1 MVNEIFRKGFAL
13 LILFCSLSFGVKLR
27 DIASFEGNRGNFIVG
42 YGLVVGLNGTGDT
55 RSTFFTVKSLT
66 NALQKMGIVVDPRRI
81 TVRNVA
87 AVIVT
92 ARVPP
97 SAKAGMTV
105 DVDVASI
112 GDARSLEGGT
122 LILTPL
128 KGPDGKIYA
137 LAQGQ
142 VIVGGYEARGLAG
155 LRRKN
160 VTTVGRIPNGA
171 ILERDIPSTYDM
183 KQVHLYLNNPNF
195 STAKAVVDA
204 INSKFGENTAVAL
217 DATTIRINIPENENY
232 VSFLAQ
238 IEDIDVDIPVIPKVV
253 IDSRTGTIVFGGDVT
268 IKPVAVAVGSLTVK
282 IKETP
287 EVSQPQP
294 FAGGQ
299 TQVVPRTQIQV
310 QEEGKRLVQI
320 KGAKVSELVES
331 LNRIGATPREIISIL
346 QAIKSAGALNAKLE
360 VL

>member
-1 MVNEIFRKGFAL
+1 MVDKVLCKSIAF
-13 LILFCSLSFGVKLR
+13 LILFYSLSFGVKLR
-27 DIASFEGNRGNFIVG
+27 DIASFEGNRGNFLVG
-42 YGLVVGLNGTGDT
+42 YGLVVGLRGTGDT

-122 LILTPL
+122 LMMTPL
-128 KGPDGKIYA
+128 KGPDGEIYA

-142 VIVGGYEARGLAG
+142 VIVGGYEVRGIAQ

-171 ILERDIPSTYDM
+171 ILEKDMPSMKDI
-183 KQVHLYLNNPNF
+183 KEVHLYLNDPNF
-195 STAKAVVDA
+195 SIAKAVVDA
-204 INSKFGENTAVAL
+204 INGRFGEGTAEAI
-217 DATTIRINIPENENY
+217 DATTIKIRIPEKENY
-232 VSFLAQ
+232 VNFLAQ
-238 IEDIDVDIPVIPKVV
+238 IEELDVNVPSIAKVV

-268 IKPVAVAVGSLTVK
+268 IKPVAVAIGSLTVK
-282 IKETP
+282 IEEKP

-299 TQVVPRTQIQV
+299 TQVVPRTQV
-310 QEEGKRLVQI
+310 EVKEEGKRIVEI
-320 KGAKVSELVES
+320 KGAKVSELVDS

>member
-1 MVNEIFRKGFAL
+1 MVNKILCKGIAL
-13 LILFCSLSFGVKLR
+13 LIIFSSLSFGVKLR
-27 DIASFEGNRGNFIVG
+27 DIASFEGNRGNFLVG

-92 ARVPP
+92 AKVPP

-122 LILTPL
+122 LIMTPL
-128 KGPDGKIYA
+128 KGPDGEIYA

-142 VIVGGYEARGLAG
+142 VIVGGYEARGIAQ

-171 ILERDIPSTYDM
+171 ILERDIPSMRDI
-183 KQVHLYLNNPNF
+183 KEVHLYLNEPNF

-204 INSKFGENTAVAL
+204 INNSFGEGTAVAL
-217 DATTIRINIPENENY
+217 DATTIRIKIPEKENY
-232 VSFLAQ
+232 VNFLAQ
-238 IEDIDVDIPVIPKVV
+238 IEELDVNVPTIAKVV

-268 IKPVAVAVGSLTVK
+268 IKPVAVAVGSLTVR
-282 IKETP
+282 IEERP

-299 TQVVPRTQIQV
+299 TQVVPRTQVEV
-310 QEEGKRLVQI
+310 QEEGKRIVEI

>member
-1 MVNEIFRKGFAL
+1 MVNKIFRKGIAL
-13 LILFCSLSFGVKLR
+13 LIILSSLSFGAKLR
-27 DIASFEGNRGNFIVG
+27 DIASFEGNRGNFLVG

-55 RSTFFTVKSLT
+55 RSTFFTVRSLT

-87 AVIVT
+87 AVMVT
-92 ARVPP
+92 AKVPP
-97 SAKAGMTV
+97 SARAGMTV

-122 LILTPL
+122 LIMTPL
-128 KGPDGKIYA
+128 KGPDGEIYA

-142 VIVGGYEARGLAG
+142 VIIGGYEARGIAQ

-171 ILERDIPSTYDM
+171 IIEKDIPSMRDI
-183 KQVHLYLNNPNF
+183 KEVHLYLNEPNF
-195 STAKAVVDA
+195 STAKAVVDT
-204 INSKFGENTAVAL
+204 INKSLGDGTAEAL
-217 DATTIRINIPENENY
+217 DATTIRIKIPEKENY
-232 VSFLAQ
+232 VNFLAQ
-238 IEDIDVDIPVIPKVV
+238 IEELDVNLPTIAKVV
-253 IDSRTGTIVFGGDVT
+253 VDSRTGTIVFGGDVT
-268 IKPVAVAVGSLTVK
+268 IKPVAVAVGSLTVR
-282 IKETP
+282 IEERP

-294 FAGGQ
+294 FAEGQ
-299 TQVVPRTQIQV
+299 TQIIPRTQVEI
-310 QEEGKRLVQI
+310 QEEGKRIVEI
-320 KGAKVSELVES
+320 KGTKVSELVES

-346 QAIKSAGALNAKLE
+346 QAIKSAGALNARLE